1 MGFRDKK
8 ISRSIVSAI
17 NNDNRK
23 QRKVSQQALQSI
35 RAFFYIYSL
44 VLAKHRPDL
53 FEKLKEKTWNI
64 SQDEYLSSFHI
75 EDALKAMGDMGY
87 SGSTFFNTQDNK
99 YLIKSIPRQFEH
111 SFFRDDLLEPYVSHM
126 EANPSSLLVRITDF
140 VAWYYKSLGGIFG
153 FAPTYHLIME
163 NLLVGQQEN
172 SEWQTFDL
180 KPNSY
185 FFPERDI
192 AGGRLASEATKSKLA
207 DKFDDK
213 LPLSQKDADKFLSQL
228 EKDTQ
233 LLKRYNAVD
242 YSLMLVRIPNK
253 GQLSQSSN
261 PFQDP
266 PNWRTGILSQD
277 KKYILRAVVLDF
289 FWAKHK
295 AHAKFMTLLIN
306 AWNLI
311 DRKGPMSITTSAT
324 EYQERFMNMC
334 REMVEIR
341 DEEATGP
348 GDGTTAA

>member
-1 MGFRDKK
+1 MGFRDKRISNSIITAINDDNPK
-8 ISRSIVSAI
+8 QRSISR
-17 NNDNRK
+17 
-23 QRKVSQQALQSI
+23 QALRSI

-53 FEKLKEKTWNI
+53 FERLKENTWNI
-64 SQDEYLSSFHI
+64 SQDEYKSSFHT

-87 SGSTFFNTQDNK
+87 SGSTFFNTEDNK

-140 VAWYYKSLGGIFG
+140 LAWYHSSLGGIFG
-153 FAPTYHLIME
+153 FAPTYHLVME
-163 NLLVGQQEN
+163 NLLFGQQEN
-172 SEWQTFDL
+172 SDWQTFDL

-213 LPLSQKDADKFLSQL
+213 LPLSREDADQFLSQL
-228 EKDTQ
+228 EKDTE
-233 LLKRYNAVD
+233 LLKSYNAVD

-253 GQLSQSSN
+253 GQSIYSSD

-295 AHAKFMTLLIN
+295 AHAKFMTFLID

-311 DRKGPMSITTSAT
+311 DRKGPMSITTSAE
-324 EYQERFMNMC
+324 EYQSRFMKMC
-334 REMVEIR
+334 REMVKIT
-341 DEEATGP
+341 DEEVAGSV
-348 GDGTTAA
+348 DGTAA